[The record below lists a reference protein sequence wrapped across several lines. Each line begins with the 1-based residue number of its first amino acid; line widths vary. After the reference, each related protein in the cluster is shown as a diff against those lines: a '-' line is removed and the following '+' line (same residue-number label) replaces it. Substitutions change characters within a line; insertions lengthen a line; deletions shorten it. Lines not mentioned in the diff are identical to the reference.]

1 MKKILL
7 VVLITIINYNLFGQT
22 HSTCTLVYDEITITQ
37 TCRYC
42 KVNKSYKES
51 GNVHFKDNKD
61 QIRYKSIINKLSGN
75 LTLNTGVT
83 DLLLGN
89 GNKVSKIC
97 DISMTSKHGF
107 EKTSSRTQKQKNIQ
121 RSKCE
126 EYLSKSNQKSKP
138 INSQPTNSKE
148 SIKKTKTIEN
158 NSETYFD
165 RKSKFNFGG

>member
-1 MKKILL
+1 MKKLFLI
-7 VVLITIINYNLFGQT
+7 VVITFTNYNLFSQNQ
-22 HSTCTLVYDEITITQ
+22 STCTLVYDEITITQ

-42 KVNKSYKES
+42 KVHKSYKES

-61 QIRYKSIINKLSGN
+61 QIRYNSIINKLSGN

-97 DISMTSKHGF
+97 DMSMTSKHGF
-107 EKTSSRTQKQKNIQ
+107 EKTSSRTQKHKNIQ

-148 SIKKTKTIEN
+148 SIKKTKTIEYK
-158 NSETYFD
+158 SETLLD
-165 RKSKFNFGG
+165 RMSKYNFGG